1 MLARQHRCTVKV
13 SSADHL
19 HQDPVSDI
27 DQVEIGFMV
36 YESCLLARHYLSE
49 VVDHGVCTV
58 CSSSSSGVVVQEMQ
72 VTRLTM
78 TTFLQ

>member
-58 CSSSSSGVVVQEMQ
+58 CSSSSGVVVQEMQ